1 MSVAEIR
8 MLRWISGNT
17 RKDKIQTKENCLKI
31 RVTPID
37 EKMRESCLS
46 WFGHVHRITKNE
58 RVKKSELIQVE
69 RTKKHREIP
78 KITLIEAV
86 KRNCQ
91 LWK

>member
-1 MSVAEIR
+1 M
-8 MLRWISGNT
+8 
-17 RKDKIQTKENCLKI
+17 
-31 RVTPID
+31 
-37 EKMRESCLS
+37 S

-58 RVKKSELIQVE
+58 RVIKSELIQVE
-69 RTKKHREIP
+69 RTKKHRGIP